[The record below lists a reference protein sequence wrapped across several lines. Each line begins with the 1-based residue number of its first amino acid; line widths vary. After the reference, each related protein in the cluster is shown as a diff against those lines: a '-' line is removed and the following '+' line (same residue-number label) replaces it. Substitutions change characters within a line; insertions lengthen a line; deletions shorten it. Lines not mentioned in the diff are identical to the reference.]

1 MIIPKILPSQRFS
14 LHFPQVPVTGV
25 LEQSASTYSC
35 TYLGSL
41 PAKIIWK
48 MPTQA
53 PLLPSQ
59 YSGLGSSLS
68 RTSKALAE

>member
-1 MIIPKILPSQRFS
+1 MMPPKETIL
-14 LHFPQVPVTGV
+14 FPP
-25 LEQSASTYSC
+25 EQQINRESISC
-35 TYLGSL
+35 LFTYLGFL

-59 YSGLGSSLS
+59 YAGLGSSLS
-68 RTSKALAE
+68 KTSNALAE